1 MPDFDWRSFED
12 VNITERFNAEA
23 LGYGD
28 WIEMLRQ
35 LMADLEAFGGAWYE
49 RLETQVLN
57 DLFTGFLDA
66 TGRLS
71 RSPRVCRVFISHQQ
85 KDVGDAVKIAAI
97 ARSRGFEYW
106 LDVHD
111 PTLRFMGTT
120 NLPPSLKAFLIASIV
135 EMNLLNCSHVCSV
148 QTVNAVTSRWVPYEF
163 GRAKSRQIHSSQ
175 AASWFAPGA
184 YPTTAEYLLLG
195 ECLHS
200 NKTVELW
207 LDRERSRLNC
217 R

>member
-71 RSPRVCRVFISHQQ
+71 RPPRVRRVFISHQQ

-106 LDVHD
+106 
-111 PTLRFMGTT
+111 
-120 NLPPSLKAFLIASIV
+120 
-135 EMNLLNCSHVCSV
+135 
-148 QTVNAVTSRWVPYEF
+148 
-163 GRAKSRQIHSSQ
+163 
-175 AASWFAPGA
+175 
-184 YPTTAEYLLLG
+184 
-195 ECLHS
+195 
-200 NKTVELW
+200 
-207 LDRERSRLNC
+207 
-217 R
+217 